1 MNMPTAKK
9 ETSKPTPMMVQ
20 YLAVKDIYR
29 DVLLF
34 YRMGDFYE
42 MFFQDAETA
51 AQALG
56 ITLTHRGTLNGDP
69 VPMCGVPVHA
79 MDGYLA
85 RLIQQGYKVA
95 ICEQTETPETFKA
108 RGGKGPLPRGV
119 VRVITPGTL
128 QEDGLLVSHQHN
140 YLAALGRSAGE
151 FAIAWADMSTGSFN
165 VQACDEA
172 DIEALLSRLGVA
184 EFLYPEEMRASL
196 EMVAAPFNPA
206 IRPAQDFDSRR
217 SEAMLLSLYEVSTL
231 DSLGAFSRAM
241 LSAAGGLLTYLR
253 QTQIE
258 SMPRLSRLSVLSQN
272 AFMEI
277 DAATRRSLELTQT
290 FTESR
295 SGSLLHA
302 IDKTK
307 TAAGARLL
315 ATRLSAPLTDRALI
329 EGRLDLVS
337 WFLRSQTTGS
347 DIISALNGL
356 PDIERSLSR
365 LASARGG
372 PRDLSA
378 IARAVSLGSDISV
391 RLSSQV
397 SEAQGTDEH
406 LPDIMLLIE
415 DTQCAADL
423 ADSLMPALA
432 DDMRVLARDGNFI
445 RVGYDSSLDQIR
457 QLRDESRRLI
467 AGLQADYAA
476 QTDISSLKIK
486 HNNVLGYHIEV
497 RSLHGDKLMSDNQ
510 FIHRQTT
517 AQAVRFTTTELADM
531 EKQMAS
537 ASDRALAV
545 ELALFETLVKQVL
558 ARSPALEQTAAA
570 LAALDVATASAQLA
584 SSCYYC
590 RPVITDDTRFTIIGG
605 RHPVVERALA
615 DTTPFI
621 ANDCRLEKGSHLW
634 LLTGPNM
641 AGKSTFLRQ
650 NAHIAIMAQ
659 AGLFVP
665 ADNAEIGIIDRL
677 FSRVGASDDLA
688 RGRSTFMVEMVET
701 ATILNQSTSR
711 SLVILDEIGRGTA
724 TWDGLSI
731 AWACLEYLHNNI
743 GCRALFAT
751 HYHELTSLTG
761 QLLGLRCHAMQVKE
775 WQGDIVFLH
784 EVAEGAADKSYGVH
798 VAKLA
803 GLPHTVIK
811 RAAHLVSEMETG
823 ALTAEQDDGLLP
835 LFAPPKLEASLAD
848 DGPTELEKIVHDID
862 PDSLSPRDALALIY
876 QLKALDAKS

>member
-1 MNMPTAKK
+1 MA
-9 ETSKPTPMMVQ
+9 Q
-20 YLAVKDIYR
+20 FLAIKDIYR

-95 ICEQTETPETFKA
+95 ICEQSETPETFKA
-108 RGGKGPLPRGV
+108 RGGKGPLPRDV

-140 YLAALGRSAGE
+140 YLAALGRSSGE
-151 FAIAWADMSTGSFN
+151 FALAWADMSTGSFN
-165 VQACDEA
+165 VQSCDEE
-172 DIEALLSRLGVA
+172 DIEAMLSRLGVA
-184 EFLYPEEMRASL
+184 EFLYPDEMHESL
-196 EMVAAPFNPA
+196 ETVVAPFNPA
-206 IRPAQDFDSRR
+206 ARPAQDFDSRR
-217 SEAMLLSLYEVSTL
+217 SEDMLLSLYEVSTL
-231 DSLGAFSRAM
+231 ESLGTFTRAM
-241 LSAAGGLLTYLR
+241 LSAAGGLLTYLQ

-290 FTESR
+290 LTETR

-302 IDKTK
+302 IDQTK

-329 EGRLDLVS
+329 ESRLDLVS
-337 WFLRSQTTGS
+337 WFLRSQATGS
-347 DIISALNGL
+347 DVISALKGL

-365 LASARGG
+365 LAAARGG
-372 PRDLSA
+372 PRDLLA
-378 IARAVSLGSDISV
+378 IARALILGREISV
-391 RLSSQV
+391 RLSVQMSK
-397 SEAQGTDEH
+397 AQGINEH
-406 LPDIMLLIE
+406 APDLMMLIE
-415 DTQCAADL
+415 NTQCAADL
-423 ADSLMPALA
+423 ADSLIQALA
-432 DDMRVLARDGNFI
+432 DDMPLLARDGNFI
-445 RVGYDSSLDQIR
+445 RAGYDSSLDEIR
-457 QLRDESRRLI
+457 QLRDESKRLI

-476 QTDISSLKIK
+476 LTDISSLKIK

-497 RSLHGDKLMSDNQ
+497 RSLHGDKLMSDNL

-537 ASDRALAV
+537 ASDRALAI
-545 ELALFETLVKQVL
+545 ELALFETLVNQVL
-558 ARSPALEQTAAA
+558 ARSFELEQTAKA

-584 SSCYYC
+584 NSRYYC
-590 RPVITDDTRFTIIGG
+590 RPVITDDTRFTITAG

-615 DTTPFI
+615 DNTLFI
-621 ANDCRLEKGSHLW
+621 ANDCKLEKGSHLW

-761 QLLGLRCHAMQVKE
+761 QLSGLRCHAMQVKE

-784 EVAEGAADKSYGVH
+784 EVGEGSADKSYGVH

-803 GLPHTVIK
+803 GLPQTVIK
-811 RAAHLVSEMETG
+811 RAAHLVSEMEAG
-823 ALTAEQDDGLLP
+823 VMSADREDGLLP
-835 LFAPPKLEASLAD
+835 LFAPPTPESPLAD
-848 DGPTELEKIVHDID
+848 DGPTDLEKMVHDID
-862 PDSLSPRDALALIY
+862 PDSLSPRDALAVIY
-876 QLKALDAKS
+876 QLKAIDAKSK

>member
-1 MNMPTAKK
+1 MPTAKK

-290 FTESR
+290 LTESR

-391 RLSSQV
+391 RLSAQV
-397 SEAQGTDEH
+397 SEAQGIDEH
-406 LPDIMLLIE
+406 APDIMMLIE

-432 DDMRVLARDGNFI
+432 DDMPLLARDGNFI
-445 RVGYDSSLDQIR
+445 RAGYDSSLDQIR

-467 AGLQADYAA
+467 AGLQADYVA

-584 SSCYYC
+584 SSRYYC
-590 RPVITDDTRFTIIGG
+590 RPIMTDDTRFTIIGG

-615 DTTPFI
+615 DSTPFI

-761 QLLGLRCHAMQVKE
+761 QLSGLRCHAMQVKE

-784 EVAEGAADKSYGVH
+784 EVGEGAADKSYGVH

-811 RAAHLVSEMETG
+811 RAAHLVLEMETG

-835 LFAPPKLEASLAD
+835 LFAPPKPEASLAD
-848 DGPTELEKIVHDID
+848 NGPTELEKMVHDID

>member
-1 MNMPTAKK
+1 
-9 ETSKPTPMMVQ
+9 
-20 YLAVKDIYR
+20 
-29 DVLLF
+29 
-34 YRMGDFYE
+34 
-42 MFFQDAETA
+42 
-51 AQALG
+51 
-56 ITLTHRGTLNGDP
+56 
-69 VPMCGVPVHA
+69 
-79 MDGYLA
+79 
-85 RLIQQGYKVA
+85 
-95 ICEQTETPETFKA
+95 
-108 RGGKGPLPRGV
+108 
-119 VRVITPGTL
+119 
-128 QEDGLLVSHQHN
+128 
-140 YLAALGRSAGE
+140 
-151 FAIAWADMSTGSFN
+151 
-165 VQACDEA
+165 
-172 DIEALLSRLGVA
+172 
-184 EFLYPEEMRASL
+184 
-196 EMVAAPFNPA
+196 
-206 IRPAQDFDSRR
+206 
-217 SEAMLLSLYEVSTL
+217 MLLSLYEVSTL
-231 DSLGAFSRAM
+231 ESLGTFTRAM
-241 LSAAGGLLTYLR
+241 LSAAGGLLTYLQ

-290 FTESR
+290 LTETR

-302 IDKTK
+302 IDQTK

-315 ATRLSAPLTDRALI
+315 ATRLAAPLTDRALI
-329 EGRLDLVS
+329 ESRLDLVS
-337 WFLRSQTTGS
+337 WFLRSQATGS
-347 DIISALNGL
+347 DVISALKGL

-365 LASARGG
+365 LAAARGG

-378 IARAVSLGSDISV
+378 IARALILGREISV
-391 RLSSQV
+391 RLSVQM
-397 SEAQGTDEH
+397 SEGQGIDEH
-406 LPDIMLLIE
+406 APDLMMLIE
-415 DTQCAADL
+415 NTQCAADL
-423 ADSLMPALA
+423 ADSLIQALA
-432 DDMRVLARDGNFI
+432 DDMPLLARDGNFI
-445 RVGYDSSLDQIR
+445 RAGYDGSLDEIR
-457 QLRDESRRLI
+457 QLRDESKRLI

-476 QTDISSLKIK
+476 LTDISSLKIK

-558 ARSPALEQTAAA
+558 ARSPALGQTAAA

-584 SSCYYC
+584 SSRYYC
-590 RPVITDDTRFTIIGG
+590 RPIMTDDTRFTIIGG

-615 DTTPFI
+615 DSAPFI

-665 ADNAEIGIIDRL
+665 AVNAEIGIIDRL

-761 QLLGLRCHAMQVKE
+761 QLSGLRCHAMQVKE
-775 WQGDIVFLH
+775 WQGNIVFLH
-784 EVAEGAADKSYGVH
+784 EVGKGSADKSYGVH

-803 GLPHTVIK
+803 GLPQTVIK
-811 RAAHLVSEMETG
+811 RAAHLVSEMEAG
-823 ALTAEQDDGLLP
+823 VMSADREDGLLP
-835 LFAPPKLEASLAD
+835 LFAPPIPESPLAD
-848 DGPTELEKIVHDID
+848 DGPTDLEKMVYDID
-862 PDSLSPRDALALIY
+862 PDSLSPRDALAAIY
-876 QLKALDAKS
+876 QLKAIDAKSK

>member
-1 MNMPTAKK
+1 MPTAKK

-85 RLIQQGYKVA
+85 RLIQRGYKVA

-206 IRPAQDFDSRR
+206 IRSAQDFDSRR

-290 FTESR
+290 LTESR

-378 IARAVSLGSDISV
+378 IARAVSLGRDISV
-391 RLSSQV
+391 CLSAQV
-397 SEAQGTDEH
+397 SEAQGIDEH
-406 LPDIMLLIE
+406 VPDIMMLIE

-432 DDMRVLARDGNFI
+432 DDMPLLARDGNFI
-445 RVGYDSSLDQIR
+445 RAGYDSSLDQICR
-457 QLRDESRRLI
+457 LRDESRRLI

-584 SSCYYC
+584 SSRYYC
-590 RPVITDDTRFTIIGG
+590 RPIMTDDTRFTIIGG

-615 DTTPFI
+615 DSTPFI

-761 QLLGLRCHAMQVKE
+761 QLSGLRCNAMQVKE

-784 EVAEGAADKSYGVH
+784 EVGEGAADKSYGVH

-823 ALTAEQDDGLLP
+823 AMTAEQDDGLLP
-835 LFAPPKLEASLAD
+835 LFAPPKPEASLAD
-848 DGPTELEKIVHDID
+848 DGPTELEKMLHDID

>member
-1 MNMPTAKK
+1 
-9 ETSKPTPMMVQ
+9 
-20 YLAVKDIYR
+20 
-29 DVLLF
+29 
-34 YRMGDFYE
+34 
-42 MFFQDAETA
+42 
-51 AQALG
+51 
-56 ITLTHRGTLNGDP
+56 
-69 VPMCGVPVHA
+69 
-79 MDGYLA
+79 
-85 RLIQQGYKVA
+85 
-95 ICEQTETPETFKA
+95 
-108 RGGKGPLPRGV
+108 
-119 VRVITPGTL
+119 
-128 QEDGLLVSHQHN
+128 
-140 YLAALGRSAGE
+140 
-151 FAIAWADMSTGSFN
+151 
-165 VQACDEA
+165 
-172 DIEALLSRLGVA
+172 
-184 EFLYPEEMRASL
+184 
-196 EMVAAPFNPA
+196 
-206 IRPAQDFDSRR
+206 
-217 SEAMLLSLYEVSTL
+217 
-231 DSLGAFSRAM
+231 
-241 LSAAGGLLTYLR
+241 
-253 QTQIE
+253 
-258 SMPRLSRLSVLSQN
+258 
-272 AFMEI
+272 
-277 DAATRRSLELTQT
+277 
-290 FTESR
+290 
-295 SGSLLHA
+295 
-302 IDKTK
+302 
-307 TAAGARLL
+307 
-315 ATRLSAPLTDRALI
+315 
-329 EGRLDLVS
+329 
-337 WFLRSQTTGS
+337 
-347 DIISALNGL
+347 
-356 PDIERSLSR
+356 
-365 LASARGG
+365 
-372 PRDLSA
+372 
-378 IARAVSLGSDISV
+378 
-391 RLSSQV
+391 
-397 SEAQGTDEH
+397 
-406 LPDIMLLIE
+406 
-415 DTQCAADL
+415 
-423 ADSLMPALA
+423 
-432 DDMRVLARDGNFI
+432 
-445 RVGYDSSLDQIR
+445 
-457 QLRDESRRLI
+457 
-467 AGLQADYAA
+467 
-476 QTDISSLKIK
+476 
-486 HNNVLGYHIEV
+486 
-497 RSLHGDKLMSDNQ
+497 MSDNQ

-584 SSCYYC
+584 SSRYYC
-590 RPVITDDTRFTIIGG
+590 RPIMTDDTRFTIIGG

-615 DTTPFI
+615 DSTPFI

-761 QLLGLRCHAMQVKE
+761 QLSGLRCHAMQVKE

-784 EVAEGAADKSYGVH
+784 EVGEGAADKSYGVH

-835 LFAPPKLEASLAD
+835 LFAPPKPEASLAD
-848 DGPTELEKIVHDID
+848 NGPTELEKMVHDID

>member
-1 MNMPTAKK
+1 
-9 ETSKPTPMMVQ
+9 
-20 YLAVKDIYR
+20 
-29 DVLLF
+29 
-34 YRMGDFYE
+34 MGDFYE

-85 RLIQQGYKVA
+85 RLIQRGYKVA
-95 ICEQTETPETFKA
+95 ICEQSETPETFKA
-108 RGGKGPLPRGV
+108 RGGKGPLPRDV

-140 YLAALGRSAGE
+140 YLAALGRSSGE
-151 FAIAWADMSTGSFN
+151 FALAWADMSTGSFN
-165 VQACDEA
+165 VQSCDEE
-172 DIEALLSRLGVA
+172 DIEAMLSRLGVA
-184 EFLYPEEMRASL
+184 EFLYPDEMREPL
-196 EMVAAPFNPA
+196 ETVAAPFNPA
-206 IRPAQDFDSRR
+206 ARPAQDFDSRR
-217 SEAMLLSLYEVSTL
+217 SEDMLLSLYEVSTL
-231 DSLGAFSRAM
+231 ESLGTFTRAM
-241 LSAAGGLLTYLR
+241 LSAAGGLLTYLQ
-253 QTQIE
+253 QTQID

-290 FTESR
+290 LTETR

-302 IDKTK
+302 IDQTT

-329 EGRLDLVS
+329 ESRLDLVS
-337 WFLRSQTTGS
+337 WFLRSQATGS
-347 DIISALNGL
+347 EVISALKGL

-365 LASARGG
+365 LAAARGG

-378 IARAVSLGSDISV
+378 IARALILGREISV
-391 RLSSQV
+391 CLSVQM
-397 SEAQGTDEH
+397 SEAHGIDEH
-406 LPDIMLLIE
+406 APDLMMLIE
-415 DTQCAADL
+415 NTQCAANL
-423 ADSLMPALA
+423 ADSLIQALA
-432 DDMRVLARDGNFI
+432 DDIPLLARDGNFI
-445 RVGYDSSLDQIR
+445 KAGYDSSLDEIR
-457 QLRDESRRLI
+457 QLRDESKRLI

-476 QTDISSLKIK
+476 LTDIASLKIK

-537 ASDRALAV
+537 ASDRALAI
-545 ELALFETLVKQVL
+545 ELALFETLVNQVL
-558 ARSPALEQTAAA
+558 ARSLELEKTAKA

-584 SSCYYC
+584 NSRYYC
-590 RPVITDDTRFTIIGG
+590 RPIITDDTRFTITAG

-615 DTTPFI
+615 DNTPFI
-621 ANDCRLEKGSHLW
+621 ANDCKLEKGSHLW

-761 QLLGLRCHAMQVKE
+761 QLSGLRCHAMQVKE

-784 EVAEGAADKSYGVH
+784 EVGEGSADKSYGVH

-803 GLPHTVIK
+803 GLPQTVIK
-811 RAAHLVSEMETG
+811 RAAHLVSEMEAG
-823 ALTAEQDDGLLP
+823 VMLADREDGLLP
-835 LFAPPKLEASLAD
+835 LFAPPTPESPLAD
-848 DGPTELEKIVHDID
+848 DGPTDLEKMVYVID
-862 PDSLSPRDALALIY
+862 PDSLSPRDALAVIY
-876 QLKALDAKS
+876 QLKAIDAKSK

>member
-51 AQALG
+51 AQVLG

-290 FTESR
+290 LTESR

-315 ATRLSAPLTDRALI
+315 ATRLSAPLTDRSLI

-337 WFLRSQTTGS
+337 WFLRNQTTGT

-365 LASARGG
+365 LASVRGG
-372 PRDLSA
+372 PRDLLA
-378 IARAVSLGSDISV
+378 IARAVSLGRDISV
-391 RLSSQV
+391 RLSAQV
-397 SEAQGTDEH
+397 SEAQGIDEH
-406 LPDIMLLIE
+406 APDIMMLTE

-432 DDMRVLARDGNFI
+432 DDMPLLARDGNFI
-445 RVGYDSSLDQIR
+445 RAGYDSSLDQIR

-584 SSCYYC
+584 SSRYYC
-590 RPVITDDTRFTIIGG
+590 RPVMIDDTRFTIIGG

-615 DTTPFI
+615 DSTPFI

-731 AWACLEYLHNNI
+731 AWA
-743 GCRALFAT
+743 
-751 HYHELTSLTG
+751 
-761 QLLGLRCHAMQVKE
+761 
-775 WQGDIVFLH
+775 
-784 EVAEGAADKSYGVH
+784 
-798 VAKLA
+798 
-803 GLPHTVIK
+803 
-811 RAAHLVSEMETG
+811 
-823 ALTAEQDDGLLP
+823 
-835 LFAPPKLEASLAD
+835 
-848 DGPTELEKIVHDID
+848 
-862 PDSLSPRDALALIY
+862 
-876 QLKALDAKS
+876 

>member
-1 MNMPTAKK
+1 MPTAKK

-51 AQALG
+51 AQVLG

-253 QTQIE
+253 QTQVE

-290 FTESR
+290 LTESR

-337 WFLRSQTTGS
+337 WFLRSQTTGT

-365 LASARGG
+365 LASVRGG
-372 PRDLSA
+372 PRDLLA
-378 IARAVSLGSDISV
+378 IARAVSLGRDISV
-391 RLSSQV
+391 RLSAQV
-397 SEAQGTDEH
+397 SEAQGIDEH
-406 LPDIMLLIE
+406 APDIMMLTE

-432 DDMRVLARDGNFI
+432 DDMPLLARDGNFI
-445 RVGYDSSLDQIR
+445 RAGYDSSLDQIR

-537 ASDRALAV
+537 ASDRSLAV

-584 SSCYYC
+584 SSRYYC
-590 RPVITDDTRFTIIGG
+590 RPVMTDDTRFTIIGG

-615 DTTPFI
+615 DSTPFI

-743 GCRALFAT
+743 GCRALFAS

-761 QLLGLRCHAMQVKE
+761 QLSGLRCHTMQVKE

-784 EVAEGAADKSYGVH
+784 EVGEGAADKSYGVH

-823 ALTAEQDDGLLP
+823 AMTAEQDDGLLP
-835 LFAPPKLEASLAD
+835 LFAPPKPEVSLAD
-848 DGPTELEKIVHDID
+848 DGPTELEKMVHDID

>member
-1 MNMPTAKK
+1 MPTAKK

-290 FTESR
+290 LTESR

-391 RLSSQV
+391 RLSAQV
-397 SEAQGTDEH
+397 SEAQGIDEH
-406 LPDIMLLIE
+406 APDIMMLIE

-432 DDMRVLARDGNFI
+432 DDMPLLARDGNFI

-584 SSCYYC
+584 SSRYYC
-590 RPVITDDTRFTIIGG
+590 RPIMTDDTRFTIIGG

-615 DTTPFI
+615 DSTPFI

-761 QLLGLRCHAMQVKE
+761 QLSGLCCHSMQVKE

-784 EVAEGAADKSYGVH
+784 EVGEGAADKSYGVH

-823 ALTAEQDDGLLP
+823 AITADQDDGLLP
-835 LFAPPKLEASLAD
+835 LFAPPKPEASLAD
-848 DGPTELEKIVHDID
+848 DGPTELEKMVHDID

>member
-1 MNMPTAKK
+1 MPTAKK

-290 FTESR
+290 LTESR

-391 RLSSQV
+391 RLSAQV
-397 SEAQGTDEH
+397 SEAQGIDEH
-406 LPDIMLLIE
+406 APDIMMLIE

-432 DDMRVLARDGNFI
+432 DDMPLLARDGNFI
-445 RVGYDSSLDQIR
+445 RAGYDSSLDQIR

-467 AGLQADYAA
+467 AGLQADYVA

-570 LAALDVATASAQLA
+570 LAALDVATASAKLA
-584 SSCYYC
+584 SSRYYC
-590 RPVITDDTRFTIIGG
+590 RPIMTDDTRFTIIGG

-615 DTTPFI
+615 DSTPFI

-761 QLLGLRCHAMQVKE
+761 QLSGLRCHAMQVKE

-784 EVAEGAADKSYGVH
+784 EVGEGAADKSYGVH

-848 DGPTELEKIVHDID
+848 DRPTELEKMLHNID

>member
-1 MNMPTAKK
+1 MA
-9 ETSKPTPMMVQ
+9 Q
-20 YLAVKDIYR
+20 FLAIKDIYR

-56 ITLTHRGTLNGDP
+56 ITLTHRGTLHGDP

-95 ICEQTETPETFKA
+95 ICEQSETPETFKA
-108 RGGKGPLPRGV
+108 RGGKGPLPRDV

-140 YLAALGRSAGE
+140 YLAALGRSSGE
-151 FAIAWADMSTGSFN
+151 FALAWADMSTGSFN
-165 VQACDEA
+165 VQSCDEE
-172 DIEALLSRLGVA
+172 DIEAMLSRLGVA
-184 EFLYPEEMRASL
+184 EFLYPDEMHESL
-196 EMVAAPFNPA
+196 ETVAAPFNPA
-206 IRPAQDFDSRR
+206 ARPAQDFDSRR
-217 SEAMLLSLYEVSTL
+217 SEDMLLSLYEVSTL
-231 DSLGAFSRAM
+231 ESLGTFTRAM
-241 LSAAGGLLTYLR
+241 LSAAGGLLTYLQ

-290 FTESR
+290 LTETR

-302 IDKTK
+302 IDQTK

-329 EGRLDLVS
+329 ESRLDLVS
-337 WFLRSQTTGS
+337 WFLRSQATGS
-347 DIISALNGL
+347 DVISALKGL

-365 LASARGG
+365 LAAARGG

-378 IARAVSLGSDISV
+378 IARALILGREISV
-391 RLSSQV
+391 RLSVQM
-397 SEAQGTDEH
+397 SEAQGIDEH
-406 LPDIMLLIE
+406 APDLMMLIE
-415 DTQCAADL
+415 NTRCAADL
-423 ADSLMPALA
+423 ADSLIQALA
-432 DDMRVLARDGNFI
+432 DDMPLLARDGNFI
-445 RVGYDSSLDQIR
+445 RAGYDGSLDEIR
-457 QLRDESRRLI
+457 QLRDESKRLI

-476 QTDISSLKIK
+476 LTDISSLKIK

-497 RSLHGDKLMSDNQ
+497 RSLHGDKLMSDNL

-537 ASDRALAV
+537 ASDRALAI
-545 ELALFETLVKQVL
+545 ELALFETLVNQVL
-558 ARSPALEQTAAA
+558 ARSLELEQTAKA

-584 SSCYYC
+584 NSRYYC
-590 RPVITDDTRFTIIGG
+590 RPVVTDDTRFTITAG

-615 DTTPFI
+615 DNTPFI
-621 ANDCRLEKGSHLW
+621 ANDCKLEKGSHLW

-761 QLLGLRCHAMQVKE
+761 QLSGLRCHAMQVKE

-784 EVAEGAADKSYGVH
+784 EVGEGSADKSYGVH

-803 GLPHTVIK
+803 GLPQTVIK
-811 RAAHLVSEMETG
+811 RAAHLVSEMEAG
-823 ALTAEQDDGLLP
+823 VMSADREDGLLP
-835 LFAPPKLEASLAD
+835 LFAPPTPESPLAD
-848 DGPTELEKIVHDID
+848 DGPTDLEKMVHDID
-862 PDSLSPRDALALIY
+862 PDSLSPRDALAVIY
-876 QLKALDAKS
+876 QLKAIDAKSK

>member
-1 MNMPTAKK
+1 
-9 ETSKPTPMMVQ
+9 
-20 YLAVKDIYR
+20 
-29 DVLLF
+29 
-34 YRMGDFYE
+34 
-42 MFFQDAETA
+42 
-51 AQALG
+51 
-56 ITLTHRGTLNGDP
+56 
-69 VPMCGVPVHA
+69 

-184 EFLYPEEMRASL
+184 EFLYPEEMRASR
-196 EMVAAPFNPA
+196 EMVVAPFNPA

-217 SEAMLLSLYEVSTL
+217 SEAILLSLYEVSTL

-290 FTESR
+290 LTESR

-391 RLSSQV
+391 RLSAQV
-397 SEAQGTDEH
+397 SEAQGIDEH
-406 LPDIMLLIE
+406 APDIMMLIE

-432 DDMRVLARDGNFI
+432 DDMPLLARDGNFI

-584 SSCYYC
+584 SSRYYC
-590 RPVITDDTRFTIIGG
+590 RPVMTDDTRFTIIGG

-615 DTTPFI
+615 DSAPFI

-761 QLLGLRCHAMQVKE
+761 QLSGLRCHAMQVKE

-784 EVAEGAADKSYGVH
+784 EVGEGAADKSYGVH

-823 ALTAEQDDGLLP
+823 AMTAEQDDGLLP
-835 LFAPPKLEASLAD
+835 LFAPPKPEASLAD
-848 DGPTELEKIVHDID
+848 AGPTELEKMVHDID

>member
-1 MNMPTAKK
+1 MPTAKK

-51 AQALG
+51 AQVLG

-253 QTQIE
+253 QTQVE

-290 FTESR
+290 LTESR

-365 LASARGG
+365 LASVRGG
-372 PRDLSA
+372 PRDLLA
-378 IARAVSLGSDISV
+378 IARAVSLGRDISV
-391 RLSSQV
+391 RLSAQV
-397 SEAQGTDEH
+397 SEAQGIDEH
-406 LPDIMLLIE
+406 APDIMMLTE

-432 DDMRVLARDGNFI
+432 DDMPLLARDGNFI
-445 RVGYDSSLDQIR
+445 RAGYDSSLDQIR

-584 SSCYYC
+584 SSRYYC
-590 RPVITDDTRFTIIGG
+590 RPIMTDDTRFTIIGG

-615 DTTPFI
+615 DSTPFI

-761 QLLGLRCHAMQVKE
+761 QLSGLRCHAMQVKE

-784 EVAEGAADKSYGVH
+784 EVGEGAADKSYGVH

-823 ALTAEQDDGLLP
+823 AMTAEQDDGLLP
-835 LFAPPKLEASLAD
+835 LFAPPKPEVSLAD
-848 DGPTELEKIVHDID
+848 DGPTELEKMVHDID

>member
-1 MNMPTAKK
+1 MPTAKK

-20 YLAVKDIYR
+20 YLAIKDMYR

-51 AQALG
+51 ARALG

-290 FTESR
+290 LTESR

-378 IARAVSLGSDISV
+378 IARAVSLGRDISV
-391 RLSSQV
+391 RLSAQV
-397 SEAQGTDEH
+397 SEAQGIDEH
-406 LPDIMLLIE
+406 APDIMMLIE

-432 DDMRVLARDGNFI
+432 DDIPLLARDGNFI
-445 RVGYDSSLDQIR
+445 RAGYDSSLDKIR

-497 RSLHGDKLMSDNQ
+497 RSLHGDKLITDSQ

-584 SSCYYC
+584 SSRYFC
-590 RPVITDDTRFTIIGG
+590 RPVMTDDTRFTIIGG
-605 RHPVVERALA
+605 RHPVVECALA
-615 DTTPFI
+615 DSILFI

-761 QLLGLRCHAMQVKE
+761 QLSGLRCHAMQVKE

-784 EVAEGAADKSYGVH
+784 EVGEGAADKSYGVH

-848 DGPTELEKIVHDID
+848 DRPTELEKMLHDID

>member
-1 MNMPTAKK
+1 
-9 ETSKPTPMMVQ
+9 VQ
-20 YLAVKDIYR
+20 
-29 DVLLF
+29 
-34 YRMGDFYE
+34 
-42 MFFQDAETA
+42 
-51 AQALG
+51 
-56 ITLTHRGTLNGDP
+56 
-69 VPMCGVPVHA
+69 
-79 MDGYLA
+79 
-85 RLIQQGYKVA
+85 
-95 ICEQTETPETFKA
+95 
-108 RGGKGPLPRGV
+108 
-119 VRVITPGTL
+119 
-128 QEDGLLVSHQHN
+128 S
-140 YLAALGRSAGE
+140 
-151 FAIAWADMSTGSFN
+151 
-165 VQACDEA
+165 CDEE
-172 DIEALLSRLGVA
+172 DIEAMLSRLGVA
-184 EFLYPEEMRASL
+184 EFLYPDEMHESL
-196 EMVAAPFNPA
+196 ETVAAPFNPA
-206 IRPAQDFDSRR
+206 ARPAQDFDSRR
-217 SEAMLLSLYEVSTL
+217 SEDMLLSLYEVSTL
-231 DSLGAFSRAM
+231 ESLGTFTRAM
-241 LSAAGGLLTYLR
+241 LSAAGGLLTYLQ
-253 QTQIE
+253 QTQID

-290 FTESR
+290 LTETR

-302 IDKTK
+302 IDQTK

-329 EGRLDLVS
+329 ESRLDLVS
-337 WFLRSQTTGS
+337 WFLRSQATGS
-347 DIISALNGL
+347 DVISALKGL

-365 LASARGG
+365 LAAARGG

-378 IARAVSLGSDISV
+378 IARTLILGREISV
-391 RLSSQV
+391 RLSVQM
-397 SEAQGTDEH
+397 SEAQGIDEH
-406 LPDIMLLIE
+406 APDLMMLIE
-415 DTQCAADL
+415 NTQCAADL
-423 ADSLMPALA
+423 ADCLIQALA
-432 DDMRVLARDGNFI
+432 DDMPLLARDGNFI
-445 RVGYDSSLDQIR
+445 RAGYDSSLDEIR
-457 QLRDESRRLI
+457 QLRDESKRLI

-476 QTDISSLKIK
+476 LTDISSLKIK

-537 ASDRALAV
+537 ASDRALAI
-545 ELALFETLVKQVL
+545 ELALFETLVNQVL
-558 ARSPALEQTAAA
+558 ARSLELEQTAKA
-570 LAALDVATASAQLA
+570 LAVLDVATASAQLA
-584 SSCYYC
+584 NSRYYC
-590 RPVITDDTRFTIIGG
+590 RPIITDDTRFTITAG

-615 DTTPFI
+615 DNTPFI
-621 ANDCRLEKGSHLW
+621 ANDCKLEKGSHLW

-761 QLLGLRCHAMQVKE
+761 QLSGLRCHAMQVKE

-784 EVAEGAADKSYGVH
+784 EVGEGSADKSYGVH

-803 GLPHTVIK
+803 GLPQTVIK
-811 RAAHLVSEMETG
+811 RAAHLVSEMEAG
-823 ALTAEQDDGLLP
+823 VMSADREDGLLP
-835 LFAPPKLEASLAD
+835 LFAPPTLESPLAD
-848 DGPTELEKIVHDID
+848 DGPTDLEKMVHDID
-862 PDSLSPRDALALIY
+862 PDSLSPRDALAVIY
-876 QLKALDAKS
+876 QLKAIDAKSK

>member
-1 MNMPTAKK
+1 MPTAKK

-51 AQALG
+51 TQALG

-140 YLAALGRSAGE
+140 YLAALGRSAGK

-290 FTESR
+290 LTESR

-347 DIISALNGL
+347 DMISALNCL

-372 PRDLSA
+372 QRDLSA

-391 RLSSQV
+391 RLSAQV
-397 SEAQGTDEH
+397 SEAQGIDEH
-406 LPDIMLLIE
+406 APDIMMLIE

-432 DDMRVLARDGNFI
+432 DDMPLLARDGNFI
-445 RVGYDSSLDQIR
+445 RAGYDSSLDQIR

-558 ARSPALEQTAAA
+558 ARLPALEQTAAA

-584 SSCYYC
+584 SSRYYC
-590 RPVITDDTRFTIIGG
+590 RPIMTDDTRFTIIGG

-615 DTTPFI
+615 DRTPFI

-761 QLLGLRCHAMQVKE
+761 QLSGLRCHAMQVKE

-784 EVAEGAADKSYGVH
+784 EVGEGAADKSYGVH

-835 LFAPPKLEASLAD
+835 LFAPPKPEASLAD
-848 DGPTELEKIVHDID
+848 NGPTELEKMVHDID

>member
-1 MNMPTAKK
+1 MPTAKK

-69 VPMCGVPVHA
+69 VPMFGVPVHA

-290 FTESR
+290 LTESR

-391 RLSSQV
+391 RLSAQV
-397 SEAQGTDEH
+397 SEAQGIDEH
-406 LPDIMLLIE
+406 APDIMMLIE

-432 DDMRVLARDGNFI
+432 DDMPLLARDGNFI

-584 SSCYYC
+584 SSRYYC
-590 RPVITDDTRFTIIGG
+590 RPIMTDDTRFTIIGG

-615 DTTPFI
+615 DSTPFI

-761 QLLGLRCHAMQVKE
+761 QLSGLRCHAMQVKE

-784 EVAEGAADKSYGVH
+784 EVGEGAADKSYGVH

-835 LFAPPKLEASLAD
+835 LFAPPKPEASLAD
-848 DGPTELEKIVHDID
+848 DGPTELEKMVHDID

>member
-1 MNMPTAKK
+1 MPTAKK

-290 FTESR
+290 LTESR

-391 RLSSQV
+391 RLSAQV
-397 SEAQGTDEH
+397 SEAQGIDEH
-406 LPDIMLLIE
+406 APDIMMLIE

-432 DDMRVLARDGNFI
+432 DDMPLLARDGNFI
-445 RVGYDSSLDQIR
+445 RAGYDSSLDQIR

-570 LAALDVATASAQLA
+570 LAALDVATASAKLA
-584 SSCYYC
+584 SSRYYC
-590 RPVITDDTRFTIIGG
+590 RPIMTDDTRFTIIGG

-615 DTTPFI
+615 DSTPFI

-761 QLLGLRCHAMQVKE
+761 QLSGLRCHAMQVKE

-784 EVAEGAADKSYGVH
+784 EVGEGAADKSYGVH

-835 LFAPPKLEASLAD
+835 LFAPPKPKASLAD
-848 DGPTELEKIVHDID
+848 DGPTELEKMVHDID

>member
-1 MNMPTAKK
+1 MPTAKK

-290 FTESR
+290 LTESR

-378 IARAVSLGSDISV
+378 IARAVSLGRDISV
-391 RLSSQV
+391 RLSAQV
-397 SEAQGTDEH
+397 SEAQGIDEH
-406 LPDIMLLIE
+406 APDIMMLIE

-432 DDMRVLARDGNFI
+432 DDMPLLARDGNFI
-445 RVGYDSSLDQIR
+445 RAGYDSSLDQIR

-467 AGLQADYAA
+467 AGLQADYVA

-584 SSCYYC
+584 SSRYYC
-590 RPVITDDTRFTIIGG
+590 RPIMTDDTRFTIIGG

-615 DTTPFI
+615 DSTPFI

-761 QLLGLRCHAMQVKE
+761 QLSGLRCHAMQVKE

-784 EVAEGAADKSYGVH
+784 EVGEGAADKSYGVH

-823 ALTAEQDDGLLP
+823 VITAEQDDGLLP
-835 LFAPPKLEASLAD
+835 LFVPPKLEASLAD
-848 DGPTELEKIVHDID
+848 DGPTELEKMVHDID

>member
-1 MNMPTAKK
+1 MPTAKK

-290 FTESR
+290 LTESR

-337 WFLRSQTTGS
+337 WFLRSQTTVS

-391 RLSSQV
+391 RLSAQV
-397 SEAQGTDEH
+397 SEAQGIDEH
-406 LPDIMLLIE
+406 APDIMMLIE

-432 DDMRVLARDGNFI
+432 DDMPLLARDGNFI
-445 RVGYDSSLDQIR
+445 RAGYDSSLDQIR

-558 ARSPALEQTAAA
+558 VRSPALEQTAAA

-584 SSCYYC
+584 SSRYYC
-590 RPVITDDTRFTIIGG
+590 RPIMTDDTRFTIIGG
-605 RHPVVERALA
+605 RHPVVECALA
-615 DTTPFI
+615 DSILFI

-761 QLLGLRCHAMQVKE
+761 QLSGLRCHAMQVKE

-784 EVAEGAADKSYGVH
+784 EVGEGAADKSYGVH

-823 ALTAEQDDGLLP
+823 AMMAEQDDGLLP
-835 LFAPPKLEASLAD
+835 LFAPPKPEASLAD
-848 DGPTELEKIVHDID
+848 DGPTELEKMVHDID

-876 QLKALDAKS
+876 QLKALGAKS

>member
-1 MNMPTAKK
+1 MPTAKK

-51 AQALG
+51 ARALG

-85 RLIQQGYKVA
+85 QLIQQGYKVA

-290 FTESR
+290 LTESR

-378 IARAVSLGSDISV
+378 IARAVSLGSNISV
-391 RLSSQV
+391 RLSAQV
-397 SEAQGTDEH
+397 SEAQGIDEH
-406 LPDIMLLIE
+406 APDIMMLIE

-432 DDMRVLARDGNFI
+432 DDMPLLARDGNFI
-445 RVGYDSSLDQIR
+445 RAGYDSSLDQIR

-584 SSCYYC
+584 SSRYYC
-590 RPVITDDTRFTIIGG
+590 RPVMTDDTRFTIIGG

-615 DTTPFI
+615 DSTPFI

-761 QLLGLRCHAMQVKE
+761 QLSGLRCHAMQVKE

-784 EVAEGAADKSYGVH
+784 EVGEGAADKSYGVH

-823 ALTAEQDDGLLP
+823 AMTAEQDDGLLP

-848 DGPTELEKIVHDID
+848 DRPTELEKMLHDID

>member
-1 MNMPTAKK
+1 MPTAKK

-51 AQALG
+51 AQVLG

-253 QTQIE
+253 QTQVE

-290 FTESR
+290 LTESR

-337 WFLRSQTTGS
+337 WFLRSQTTGT

-365 LASARGG
+365 LASVRGG
-372 PRDLSA
+372 PRDLLA
-378 IARAVSLGSDISV
+378 IARAVSLGRDISV
-391 RLSSQV
+391 RLSAQV
-397 SEAQGTDEH
+397 SEAQGIDEH
-406 LPDIMLLIE
+406 APDIMMLTE

-432 DDMRVLARDGNFI
+432 DDMPLLARDGNFI
-445 RVGYDSSLDQIR
+445 RAGYDSSLDQIR

-584 SSCYYC
+584 SSRYYC
-590 RPVITDDTRFTIIGG
+590 RPIMTDDTRFTIIGG

-615 DTTPFI
+615 DSTPFI

-761 QLLGLRCHAMQVKE
+761 QLSGLRCHAMQVKE

-784 EVAEGAADKSYGVH
+784 EVGEGAADKSYGVH

-823 ALTAEQDDGLLP
+823 AMTAEQDDGLLP
-835 LFAPPKLEASLAD
+835 LFAPPKPEVSLAD
-848 DGPTELEKIVHDID
+848 DGPTELEKMVHDID

>member
-1 MNMPTAKK
+1 MA
-9 ETSKPTPMMVQ
+9 Q
-20 YLAVKDIYR
+20 FFAIKDIYR

-290 FTESR
+290 LTELR

-347 DIISALNGL
+347 DIISALNSL

-378 IARAVSLGSDISV
+378 LARAVSLGRGIS
-391 RLSSQV
+391 
-397 SEAQGTDEH
+397 
-406 LPDIMLLIE
+406 
-415 DTQCAADL
+415 CA
-423 ADSLMPALA
+423 
-432 DDMRVLARDGNFI
+432 
-445 RVGYDSSLDQIR
+445 Y
-457 QLRDESRRLI
+457 QLR
-467 AGLQADYAA
+467 
-476 QTDISSLKIK
+476 
-486 HNNVLGYHIEV
+486 
-497 RSLHGDKLMSDNQ
+497 
-510 FIHRQTT
+510 
-517 AQAVRFTTTELADM
+517 
-531 EKQMAS
+531 
-537 ASDRALAV
+537 
-545 ELALFETLVKQVL
+545 
-558 ARSPALEQTAAA
+558 
-570 LAALDVATASAQLA
+570 
-584 SSCYYC
+584 
-590 RPVITDDTRFTIIGG
+590 
-605 RHPVVERALA
+605 
-615 DTTPFI
+615 
-621 ANDCRLEKGSHLW
+621 
-634 LLTGPNM
+634 
-641 AGKSTFLRQ
+641 
-650 NAHIAIMAQ
+650 
-659 AGLFVP
+659 
-665 ADNAEIGIIDRL
+665 
-677 FSRVGASDDLA
+677 
-688 RGRSTFMVEMVET
+688 
-701 ATILNQSTSR
+701 
-711 SLVILDEIGRGTA
+711 
-724 TWDGLSI
+724 
-731 AWACLEYLHNNI
+731 
-743 GCRALFAT
+743 
-751 HYHELTSLTG
+751 
-761 QLLGLRCHAMQVKE
+761 
-775 WQGDIVFLH
+775 
-784 EVAEGAADKSYGVH
+784 
-798 VAKLA
+798 
-803 GLPHTVIK
+803 
-811 RAAHLVSEMETG
+811 
-823 ALTAEQDDGLLP
+823 
-835 LFAPPKLEASLAD
+835 
-848 DGPTELEKIVHDID
+848 
-862 PDSLSPRDALALIY
+862 
-876 QLKALDAKS
+876 

>member
-1 MNMPTAKK
+1 MPTAKK

-20 YLAVKDIYR
+20 YLAIKDIYR

-56 ITLTHRGTLNGDP
+56 ITLTHRGTLNGNS

-290 FTESR
+290 LTESR

-365 LASARGG
+365 LASSRGG

-378 IARAVSLGSDISV
+378 IARAVSLGRDISV
-391 RLSSQV
+391 RLSAQV
-397 SEAQGTDEH
+397 SEAQGIDEH
-406 LPDIMLLIE
+406 APDIMMLIE

-432 DDMRVLARDGNFI
+432 DDIPLLARDGNFI

-517 AQAVRFTTTELADM
+517 AQAVRFTTTKLADM

-584 SSCYYC
+584 SSRYYC
-590 RPVITDDTRFTIIGG
+590 RPIMTDDTRFTIIGG

-615 DTTPFI
+615 DGTPFI

-761 QLLGLRCHAMQVKE
+761 QLSGLRCHAMQVKE

-784 EVAEGAADKSYGVH
+784 EVGEGAADKSYGVH

-823 ALTAEQDDGLLP
+823 AMTAEQDDGLLP
-835 LFAPPKLEASLAD
+835 LFAPPKPEASLAD
-848 DGPTELEKIVHDID
+848 DGPTELEKMVHDID